1 MIKTYLAFAGC
12 FLIGSS
18 FAVGFHYSKEYHNIK
33 AVEDRGFTIG
43 AGVLTREYICQP
55 VPVFETIEEA
65 KGQVLKNMCEA
76 RYEPEYGDRDY
87 D

>member
-33 AVEDRGFTIG
+33 AAENKGFTIG

-55 VPVFETIEEA
+55 VPVFETIDQA
-65 KGQVLKNMCEA
+65 KNQVLKNRGEL
-76 RYEPEYGDRDY
+76 
-87 D
+87 